1 MSFIALCIGIFNIAV
16 AVIVTGKVGNDT
28 GCFGKVA
35 VFVGTIILLK
45 IIEFIAF
52 SIVSLILF
60 V

>member
-1 MSFIALCIGIFNIAV
+1 MFIALCIGIFNIAV
-16 AVIVTGKVGNDT
+16 AVIVTGKVGNDA

-35 VFVGTIILLK
+35 VFIGTIVLLK

-52 SIVSLILF
+52 SVISLILF